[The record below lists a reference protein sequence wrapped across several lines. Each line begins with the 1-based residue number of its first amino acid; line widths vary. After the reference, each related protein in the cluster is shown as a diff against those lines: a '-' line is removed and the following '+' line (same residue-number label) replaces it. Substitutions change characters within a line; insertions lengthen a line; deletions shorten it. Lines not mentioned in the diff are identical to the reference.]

1 MVYVWKSGKY
11 SYGKANSGRY
21 PTGARI
27 GRATSKKVID
37 NIMAE
42 KRKKDEAPNKKTSYG
57 PHKLIIEY
65 MKSHNFMTL
74 DTEIFAYMKEE
85 RPSLDDENIQNLIF
99 KIRNEIAIISNC
111 IKEKGYKAS
120 TEELMDFIKKK
131 KIIQGWSENDL
142 KELIESI
149 KGCYTIIS
157 DLMKDTTSN
166 EEVLKKAKKAMPK
179 IGNDKIQEIIDQIEK
194 ESNSF
199 KEKIKVNNKE
209 ILDIIDRLKEDYCI
223 ELSDKSKSL
232 ESINASFLANNRE
245 MNSLAEKFGTS
256 VFRILEE
263 WKQEY
268 VKRYIR
274 ENELIIAEMN
284 IEIYSLFEEGISDLK
299 RIILVLKALFS
310 DRIPSSISEDL
321 FNEVIKENN
330 ECFFKKNQPDTEE
343 IEV

>member
-1 MVYVWKSGKY
+1 MGKPNIYKRRTPGRTIY
-11 SYGKANSGRY
+11 SKADPNEKNQ
-21 PTGARI
+21 ARVVSDRI
-27 GRATSKKVID
+27 IA
-37 NIMAE
+37 NIMNE
-42 KRKKDEAPNKKTSYG
+42 HYKQTQPKSKPMPGPRKM
-57 PHKLIIEY
+57 IIEY
-65 MKSHNFMTL
+65 MKKKKFIIW
-74 DTEIFAYMKEE
+74 DEEIISYMKKE
-85 RPSLDDENIQNLIF
+85 RPSLDDEYIQNLVF
-99 KIRNEIAIISNC
+99 EIRNEIAIISNC
-111 IKEKGYKAS
+111 IKEIGYKTS

-194 ESNSF
+194 ESNNF
-199 KEKIKVNNKE
+199 KEAIKVKHKE
-209 ILDIIDRLKEDYCI
+209 MLDIIDRLKEDYFI

-321 FNEVIKENN
+321 FNEVIKEYN
-330 ECFFKKNQPDTEE
+330 ERFYKKNQPDTEE